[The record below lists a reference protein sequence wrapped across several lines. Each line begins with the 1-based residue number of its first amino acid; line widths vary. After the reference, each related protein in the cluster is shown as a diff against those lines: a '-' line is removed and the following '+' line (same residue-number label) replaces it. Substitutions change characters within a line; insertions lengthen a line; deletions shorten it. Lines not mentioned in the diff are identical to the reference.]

1 MPRVSAAAIWGRV
14 AALFDGA
21 MTPERVL
28 ATPDEAFRAAG
39 FSASKTR
46 SVKDLAE
53 KASAGVVPLDRLRRM
68 RDDEV
73 VARLS
78 EVRGIGRWTAEMFL
92 IFTLRR
98 MDVWPVLDYGVRNGY
113 RIAYGLPEV
122 PTPKAL
128 EPEGDRFRPYR
139 TVAAWYCW
147 PAVRTRGR
155 SSDGAGQRSLEA
167 GFLGVEQR
175 RALARSRLPPVQ
187 PPDEHHSHGLLGGGD
202 HLGDRGPR
210 EPSEILVEHEDLDGA
225 GERGLHRVERG
236 VGDQHDLVA
245 RLGQRVRH
253 PGGQSRAG

>member
-1 MPRVSAAAIWGRV
+1 MPRVSAAAATAEVARRDPVMAGLIERAGPLAIRPPRDPDAFVELAQAIAYQQLAGRAAAAIWGRV

-147 PAVRTRGR
+147 RAV
-155 SSDGAGQRSLEA
+155 E
-167 GFLGVEQR
+167 LGT
-175 RALARSRLPPVQ
+175 
-187 PPDEHHSHGLLGGGD
+187 
-202 HLGDRGPR
+202 GP
-210 EPSEILVEHEDLDGA
+210 G
-225 GERGLHRVERG
+225 
-236 VGDQHDLVA
+236 
-245 RLGQRVRH
+245 
-253 PGGQSRAG
+253 

>member
-1 MPRVSAAAIWGRV
+1 MPRVSAAAGTAEVARRDPVMAGLIERAGPLAIRPPRDPDAFVELAQAIAYQQLAGRAAAAIWGRV

-147 PAVRTRGR
+147 RAV
-155 SSDGAGQRSLEA
+155 E
-167 GFLGVEQR
+167 LGT
-175 RALARSRLPPVQ
+175 
-187 PPDEHHSHGLLGGGD
+187 
-202 HLGDRGPR
+202 GP
-210 EPSEILVEHEDLDGA
+210 G
-225 GERGLHRVERG
+225 
-236 VGDQHDLVA
+236 
-245 RLGQRVRH
+245 
-253 PGGQSRAG
+253 

>member
-1 MPRVSAAAIWGRV
+1 MPRVSAAAATAEVARRDPVMAGLIERAGPLAIRPPRDPDAFVELAQAIAYQQLAGRAAAAIWGRV

-28 ATPDEAFRAAG
+28 ATPDEAFRGAG
-39 FSASKTR
+39 FSAAKTR

-53 KASAGVVPLDRLRRM
+53 KAATGVVPLDRLRRM

-147 PAVRTRGR
+147 RAV
-155 SSDGAGQRSLEA
+155 E
-167 GFLGVEQR
+167 LG
-175 RALARSRLPPVQ
+175 P
-187 PPDEHHSHGLLGGGD
+187 
-202 HLGDRGPR
+202 GP
-210 EPSEILVEHEDLDGA
+210 G
-225 GERGLHRVERG
+225 
-236 VGDQHDLVA
+236 
-245 RLGQRVRH
+245 
-253 PGGQSRAG
+253 

>member
-1 MPRVSAAAIWGRV
+1 MPRVSAAAATAEVARRDPVMAGLIEWAGPLAIRPPRDPDAFVELAQAIAYQQLAGRAAAAIWGRV
-14 AALFDGA
+14 AALFDGT

-28 ATPDEAFRAAG
+28 ATPDEAFRGAG
-39 FSASKTR
+39 FSAAKTR

-53 KASAGVVPLDRLRRM
+53 KASAGVVPLDRLGRM

-122 PTPKAL
+122 PTPKTL

-147 PAVRTRGR
+147 RAV
-155 SSDGAGQRSLEA
+155 E
-167 GFLGVEQR
+167 LG
-175 RALARSRLPPVQ
+175 P
-187 PPDEHHSHGLLGGGD
+187 
-202 HLGDRGPR
+202 GP
-210 EPSEILVEHEDLDGA
+210 G
-225 GERGLHRVERG
+225 
-236 VGDQHDLVA
+236 
-245 RLGQRVRH
+245 
-253 PGGQSRAG
+253 

>member
-1 MPRVSAAAIWGRV
+1 MPRVSAAAATAEVARRDPVMAGLIERAGPLAIRPPRDPDAFVELAQAIAYQQLAGRAAAAIWGRV

-28 ATPDEAFRAAG
+28 ATPDEAFRGAG
-39 FSASKTR
+39 FSAAKTR

-147 PAVRTRGR
+147 RAV
-155 SSDGAGQRSLEA
+155 E
-167 GFLGVEQR
+167 LGT
-175 RALARSRLPPVQ
+175 
-187 PPDEHHSHGLLGGGD
+187 
-202 HLGDRGPR
+202 GP
-210 EPSEILVEHEDLDGA
+210 G
-225 GERGLHRVERG
+225 
-236 VGDQHDLVA
+236 
-245 RLGQRVRH
+245 
-253 PGGQSRAG
+253 

>member
-1 MPRVSAAAIWGRV
+1 MPRVSAAAATAEVARRDPVMAGLIERAGPLAIRPPRDPDAFVELAQAIAYQQLAGRAAAAIWGRV
-14 AALFDGA
+14 AGLFDGA

-46 SVKDLAE
+46 SVKDLAA
-53 KASAGVVPLDRLRRM
+53 KAATGEVPLDRLRRM
-68 RDDEV
+68 RDPEV

-122 PTPKAL
+122 PTPKEL
-128 EPEGDRFRPYR
+128 EPQGDRFRPYR

-147 PAVRTRGR
+147 RAVELGPGRG
-155 SSDGAGQRSLEA
+155 
-167 GFLGVEQR
+167 
-175 RALARSRLPPVQ
+175 
-187 PPDEHHSHGLLGGGD
+187 
-202 HLGDRGPR
+202 
-210 EPSEILVEHEDLDGA
+210 
-225 GERGLHRVERG
+225 
-236 VGDQHDLVA
+236 
-245 RLGQRVRH
+245 
-253 PGGQSRAG
+253 